1 MQVNMYLIY
10 ASHTYL
16 LIHLWI
22 TSSPITYIFS
32 YAMPCFKLARQIR
45 NQHACSIMFIFY
57 CVLSTQWKGHMIYRV
72 LNSDNISKYLLLLWF
87 YLLSMKHGL
96 SWEGAAPESD
106 AGCSVRHGC
115 PRVYAALT
123 IFFFFFFF
131 HGFASTRLD
140 SHQLGFC
147 SRRLGQNQ
155 AESGH
160 IGWRPKWPWI
170 MLEQLKPG
178 FEWGLNLS
186 FLNFI
191 LKICCFFCVYCLLLS
206 LFCES
211 RHSNVFFKNILI
223 VKMYRKYK

>member
-1 MQVNMYLIY
+1 MQVYMYLIY

-22 TSSPITYIFS
+22 TSRPITYIFS
-32 YAMPCFKLARQIR
+32 YAMPYFKLARQIR

-123 IFFFFFFF
+123 FFFFFFF
-131 HGFASTRLD
+131 SRIRVDSARFAPTRLLF
-140 SHQLGFC
+140 SPTRPESSQIGSYWLATEMALNHA
-147 SRRLGQNQ
+147 RT
-155 AESGH
+155 AETGL
-160 IGWRPKWPWI
+160 WMRPKSVLPQFYS
-170 MLEQLKPG
+170 E
-178 FEWGLNLS
+178 NL
-186 FLNFI
+186 L
-191 LKICCFFCVYCLLLS
+191 LLLCLLPS
-206 LFCES
+206 S
-211 RHSNVFFKNILI
+211 FFVLWIKA
-223 VKMYRKYK
+223 

>member
-1 MQVNMYLIY
+1 MQVYMYLIY

-22 TSSPITYIFS
+22 TSRPITYIFS
-32 YAMPCFKLARQIR
+32 YAMPYFKLARQIR

-57 CVLSTQWKGHMIYRV
+57 CILSTQWKGHMIYRV

-106 AGCSVRHGC
+106 AGCGVRHGC
-115 PRVYAALT
+115 PRVYATSEL
-123 IFFFFFFF
+123 FFFFFFF
-131 HGFASTRLD
+131 NWFMSTRLD
-140 SHQLGFC
+140 SHQLDFY
-147 SRRLGQNQ
+147 SHRLGQNQ

-160 IGWRPKWPWI
+160 IGWQPKSALNHARTAEI
-170 MLEQLKPG
+170 G

-191 LKICCFFCVYCLLLS
+191 LKICCFFCV
-206 LFCES
+206 
-211 RHSNVFFKNILI
+211 FFFVLCFLPSSFFVLWIKA
-223 VKMYRKYK
+223 

>member
-1 MQVNMYLIY
+1 MQVYMYLIY

-32 YAMPCFKLARQIR
+32 YAMPYFKLARQIR

-72 LNSDNISKYLLLLWF
+72 LNSDNISKYLLLLRF

-106 AGCSVRHGC
+106 AGCGVWHGC
-115 PRVYAALT
+115 LRVYAASDL
-123 IFFFFFFF
+123 FFFFSRIRVDSAR
-131 HGFASTRLD
+131 FAPTRLLF
-140 SHQLGFC
+140 SPTRPES
-147 SRRLGQNQ
+147 SRIRSYWLATETALNHAKT
-155 AESGH
+155 AE
-160 IGWRPKWPWI
+160 I
-170 MLEQLKPG
+170 G
-178 FEWGLNLS
+178 FEWGLHLS

-191 LKICCFFCVYCLLLS
+191 LKICCFFCV
-206 LFCES
+206 
-211 RHSNVFFKNILI
+211 FFFVLCFLPSSFFVLWIKA
-223 VKMYRKYK
+223 